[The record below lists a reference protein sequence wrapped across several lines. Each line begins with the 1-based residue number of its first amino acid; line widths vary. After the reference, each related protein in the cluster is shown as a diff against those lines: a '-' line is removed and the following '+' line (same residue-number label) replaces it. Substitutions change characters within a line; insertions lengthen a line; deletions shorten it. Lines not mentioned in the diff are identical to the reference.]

1 MKTLLDKFRG
11 GLEGFR
17 ERSRQ
22 RAFLEVVMAGT
33 ALVALAD
40 RDERLSEL
48 MARDRVLARLSDLL
62 PVNMRDAVALYE
74 KYARRLDEQP
84 EEGRREAMEKIAAFQ
99 GTRQDALLLVRACL
113 AIGRAD
119 SDFSARERSVVEE
132 ICRQVDIDPGE
143 LGVYDI

>member
-1 MKTLLDKFRG
+1 
-11 GLEGFR
+11 
-17 ERSRQ
+17 
-22 RAFLEVVMAGT
+22 MAGT

-62 PVNMRDAVALYE
+62 PVNMREAVALYE

>member
-113 AIGRAD
+113 TIGRAD

>member
-62 PVNMRDAVALYE
+62 PVNMREAVALYE